1 MSKELRES
9 YIQAVVDCL
18 NSAPDEAI
26 RVVYAFTRA
35 YTRAYQSGTA
45 SGR

>member
-1 MSKELRES
+1 MSEDLRES
-9 YIQAVVDCL
+9 YLQAIVDCL
-18 NSAPDEAI
+18 NRAPDEAI